1 MVAASLG
8 RFAALLAAALLGA
21 CATTT
26 IDGTWTGPEAA
37 GQRIAGPVLV
47 VGVTR
52 DETVRRIYEDDVVAK
67 LVARGLTALPSYAV
81 VPGTLEGDSDARLL
95 QEARRLG
102 ARYLLSTVVLGQD
115 VETTIFSDAWPYPA
129 FAGYRGWYGATWGAT
144 WGMAWPVVTQVR
156 SWRVIVA
163 QTALIRVDADRL
175 EWVARTRTTAPG
187 QIENETRAFVDVI
200 LGAMARDG
208 LVPGAAR

>member
-81 VPGTLEGDSDARLL
+81 APGTLEGDSDARLL
-95 QEARRLG
+95 QEARRIG

-129 FAGYRGWYGATWGAT
+129 FAGYRGWYGATWG
-144 WGMAWPVVTQVR
+144 MAWPAVTQVR

-163 QTALIRVDADRL
+163 QTALTRVDADRL

-208 LVPGAAR
+208 LVSGAAR

>member
-163 QTALIRVDADRL
+163 QTALICVDADRL
-175 EWVARTRTTAPG
+175 DWVARTRTTAPG